1 MPKTLMQSVVS
12 QLQKER
18 TRLEDELHR
27 ITTGLVAF
35 GNVYMHGSQPKAA
48 VATRKKRT
56 ISAAG
61 RKRIAAAQRARWAR
75 IKGQKVSIS
84 ARKGRKMSL
93 AARKR
98 IVAAQKARWQ
108 SGGRHKGR
116 PRLPISADASDYN
129 YDTKC
134 YCCGAQPPGKA
145 VLGVNV
151 KQLFDLTARVAIVSG
166 GSMGLGRQMA
176 EGLAEMGANLV
187 LCARKKERCEEAA
200 EALRS
205 LGVQTLALGC
215 DVRDRAA
222 IQEVVDATLAKFGRV
237 DILVNNAGVSWGA
250 PVEEMTLEQWDKVL
264 STNLTG
270 TFLFC
275 QAAGKAMVAQGSGKI
290 INIASVAGLDG
301 ASAELQ
307 AIGYHASKAGVIAFT
322 KDLACQWAP
331 HNIQVNAIAP
341 GWFPTHMSEWIIEHR
356 KDSLLAKIPAGR
368 FGGDHDLKGAAVFLA
383 SDASAYVTGHV
394 LVVDGGL
401 WAGKNKSL

>member
-1 MPKTLMQSVVS
+1 
-12 QLQKER
+12 
-18 TRLEDELHR
+18 
-27 ITTGLVAF
+27 
-35 GNVYMHGSQPKAA
+35 
-48 VATRKKRT
+48 
-56 ISAAG
+56 
-61 RKRIAAAQRARWAR
+61 
-75 IKGQKVSIS
+75 
-84 ARKGRKMSL
+84 
-93 AARKR
+93 
-98 IVAAQKARWQ
+98 
-108 SGGRHKGR
+108 
-116 PRLPISADASDYN
+116 
-129 YDTKC
+129 
-134 YCCGAQPPGKA
+134 
-145 VLGVNV
+145 
-151 KQLFDLTARVAIVSG
+151 
-166 GSMGLGRQMA
+166 
-176 EGLAEMGANLV
+176 MGANLV

-222 IQEVVDATLAKFGRV
+222 IQKVVDATLAKFGRV

-394 LVVDGGL
+394 LVVDGGQTA
-401 WAGKNKSL
+401 W